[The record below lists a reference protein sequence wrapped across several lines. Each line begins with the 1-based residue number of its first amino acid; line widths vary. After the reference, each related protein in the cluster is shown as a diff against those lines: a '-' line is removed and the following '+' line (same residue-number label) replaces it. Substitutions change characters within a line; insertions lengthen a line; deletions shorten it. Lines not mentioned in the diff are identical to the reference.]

1 MSSQHP
7 VIECGIRLLKS
18 PEGELKTGWTEQVGK
33 ELAEACS
40 LLNIKL
46 DEPLTLQALQS
57 VFLEENSPEAAPMWF
72 KPCKLK
78 AGPLPAPVETPEPDQ
93 LTLRNTLQ
101 GLRQPGNGE
110 AAFSDPLTELEHYG
124 SFIATS
130 AHASTPLFDLF
141 KSLAAL
147 YDCLKQGTP
156 ETPCLMVSCDFS
168 GIQDTVYT
176 ITSKGALKTLR
187 ARSFMLELLCEHLIY
202 EILHMARSDRHAVI
216 YSGGGGFS
224 LLLPNIE
231 QSHDSDGGI
240 IEKIEEYRETIN
252 KWALKEFEG
261 RLFIALDAKP
271 FDKEKL
277 RDQASFQ
284 EIRQFQA
291 DALDRLK
298 RRKFSEHLEA
308 LFTPSMPEQVTV
320 KTECQITHR
329 DDLTDDEMYDLNEPN
344 RCVSM
349 ASVDA
354 DKRDSDDYLWV
365 SESCYHQF
373 KLGDKL
379 VGATGIFRYTTA
391 IDRSKNPGTLV
402 LPSASGGMVSY
413 TVEEVADATPE
424 TQWSINS
431 WDGQRLF
438 LYANYVRKHG
448 ELSAY
453 ARQEEKEQLLEEGRR
468 SVKADDTASFAGL
481 AASSCGADLIGAL
494 RMDVDNL
501 GKLFSSISNIA
512 QLSARSRM
520 LNLFFKLHLNHICA
534 NRSFDLLKKNQAEH
548 EEWGKPGRNVS
559 IIYAGGD
566 DLFIV
571 GAWDETVELAFDIQ
585 EEFECF
591 TAALPKGANGISG
604 GLTLHQPKFPLYQM
618 ARLSAEA
625 EAYAKGDR
633 DAEELKPKKNRI
645 SLFYD
650 HSKVNR
656 KRRLGGREL
665 SQRYM
670 LSMQWGLAKEFLH
683 PLMKVYQRCFKQTAF
698 TSEARKGI
706 EIEKF
711 SYGTIEKWFAVIK
724 KYQQSNQLYLPTM
737 ARVMKDVEREFS
749 DDDKDDKDDK
759 AELFKNLV
767 SYLYTTEENKRN
779 WISHLHIALNWLTYL
794 RRKV

>member
-1 MSSQHP
+1 MEPTRHTI
-7 VIECGIRLLKS
+7 IELGIKLLKQREVVIS
-18 PEGELKTGWTEQVGK
+18 AFTEAFSLAGIKVTKLKIAPLKSVFGGEKYFEPK
-33 ELAEACS
+33 ELSAFDINYPIRDSINDFDKVTFDVSGSS
-40 LLNIKL
+40 LLL
-46 DEPLTLQALQS
+46 
-57 VFLEENSPEAAPMWF
+57 LERFGTFVATDADDTI
-72 KPCKLK
+72 
-78 AGPLPAPVETPEPDQ
+78 PV
-93 LTLRNTLQ
+93 
-101 GLRQPGNGE
+101 
-110 AAFSDPLTELEHYG
+110 Y
-124 SFIATS
+124 
-130 AHASTPLFDLF
+130 DLF
-141 KSLAAL
+141 KTVAAIQ
-147 YDCLKQGTP
+147 YCLDNGQIDKP
-156 ETPCLMVSCDFS
+156 FLLVSADFS

-202 EILHMARSDRHAVI
+202 EILHIAHSDRHAVI

-224 LLLPNIE
+224 LLLPNLE
-231 QSHDSDGGI
+231 KLPDSDGGI
-240 IEKIEEYRETIN
+240 TEKINEYRKTLN

-284 EIRQFQA
+284 EIRQSQA

-298 RRKFSEHLEA
+298 RRKFSDHLEE

-329 DDLTDDEMYDLNEPN
+329 DDLLDTEMCDLKEPKK
-344 RCVSM
+344 CISM

-354 DKRDSDDYLWV
+354 NMQNSDDYLWV

-373 KLGDKL
+373 KLGDQL
-379 VGATGIFRYTTA
+379 VVATRIFRYTSA
-391 IDRSKNPGTLV
+391 IDRSKNPGTLL
-402 LPSASGGMVSY
+402 LPSTSGGMVSY
-413 TVEEVADATPE
+413 TVKEIADETPE
-424 TQWSINS
+424 AQWSINS

-448 ELSAY
+448 DLSAY
-453 ARQEEKEQLLEEGRR
+453 ARQEEKEQLLEEGRK
-468 SVKADDTASFAGL
+468 SVNAEDTASFEGL
-481 AASSCGADLIGAL
+481 ASSSCGADLIGAL

-534 NRSFDLLKKNQAEH
+534 NRSFDLLKKSQAEH
-548 EEWGKPGRNVS
+548 GEWGESGRNVS

-571 GAWDETVELAFDIQ
+571 GAWDETVELSFDIQ
-585 EEFECF
+585 NEFERF
-591 TAALPKGANGISG
+591 TAALPEGKSGISG

-625 EAYAKGDR
+625 EAYAKHDL
-633 DAEELKPKKNRI
+633 DDEEPKPRKNRI

-656 KRRLGGREL
+656 KMRLGSREQ
-665 SQRYM
+665 SRYM
-670 LSMQWGLAKEFLH
+670 LSMEWEMAKTFLR
-683 PLMKVYQRCFKQTAF
+683 PLMEVYQRCFKHTAF
-698 TSEARKGI
+698 QSETRKSI
-706 EIEKF
+706 EIEYF
-711 SYGTIEKWFAVIK
+711 SYSTIEKWFAVIK

-737 ARVMKDVEREFS
+737 ARVMKDVERKLP
-749 DDDKDDKDDK
+749 DDDKAKI
-759 AELFKNLV
+759 FKKLV
-767 SYLYTTEENKRN
+767 SYLYTTEESKRN
-779 WISHLHIALNWLTYL
+779 WIAHFHIALNWLTYL

>member
-1 MSSQHP
+1 MRNRS
-7 VIECGIRLLKS
+7 IEPDELQCFDLEGSVNVFSVLGVDITIPLK
-18 PEGELKTGWTEQVGK
+18 
-33 ELAEACS
+33 LA
-40 LLNIKL
+40 
-46 DEPLTLQALQS
+46 ALQS
-57 VFLEENSPEAAPMWF
+57 VFDSSTAPIHSSPKYYTPAELNPKVINYPNQNNPSIDFSNVVPPDGLLADALVQLE
-72 KPCKLK
+72 
-78 AGPLPAPVETPEPDQ
+78 
-93 LTLRNTLQ
+93 R
-101 GLRQPGNGE
+101 
-110 AAFSDPLTELEHYG
+110 YG
-124 SFIATS
+124 SFVSTS
-130 AHASTPLFDLF
+130 ANSQLPLYDQF
-141 KSLAAL
+141 KTAAAL
-147 YDCLKQGTP
+147 HDCLINGVGQEK
-156 ETPCLMVSCDFS
+156 CVLVACDFS

-202 EILHMARSDRHAVI
+202 EILHIAHSDRHAVI

-224 LLLPNIE
+224 LLLPNLE
-231 QSHDSDGGI
+231 KLPDSDGGI
-240 IEKIEEYRETIN
+240 TEKINEYRETIN

-284 EIRQFQA
+284 EIRQSQA

-298 RRKFSEHLEA
+298 RRKFSDHLET
-308 LFTPSMPEQVTV
+308 LFNPSMPEQVTV
-320 KTECQITHR
+320 KKECQITHR
-329 DDLTDDEMYDLNEPN
+329 DDLTDDEMFDLNEPN

-453 ARQEEKEQLLEEGRR
+453 ARQEEKEQLLEEGRQ
-468 SVKADDTASFAGL
+468 SVNSEDTASFEGL
-481 AASSCGADLIGAL
+481 ASSSCGADLIGAL

-534 NRSFDLLKKNQAEH
+534 NRSFDLLKKNKAEH

-585 EEFECF
+585 KEFECF

-633 DAEELKPKKNRI
+633 DDGELKPKKNRI

-656 KRRLGGREL
+656 KMRLGNVER
-665 SQRYM
+665 SRYM
-670 LSMQWGLAKEFLH
+670 LSMEWALAKTFLW
-683 PLMKVYQRCFKQTAF
+683 PLMEMYQRCFKHTEFQ
-698 TSEARKGI
+698 SETRKSI
-706 EIEKF
+706 EIEYF
-711 SYGTIEKWFAVIK
+711 SYSTIEKWFAVIK

-749 DDDKDDKDDK
+749 DDDK
-759 AELFKNLV
+759 ATLFKNLV
-767 SYLYTTEENKRN
+767 SYLYTTEESKRN

>member
-7 VIECGIRLLKS
+7 VIECGVQLLKS
-18 PEGELKTGWTEQVGK
+18 PEGELKTGWAKQVGE
-33 ELAEACS
+33 ELVEACS
-40 LLNIKL
+40 LLDIKL
-46 DEPLTLQALQS
+46 DEPLRLQALQS
-57 VFLEENSPEAAPMWF
+57 VFWEEGAPEAVPTWF
-72 KPCKLK
+72 EPRELEAGALPVPDK
-78 AGPLPAPVETPEPDQ
+78 ASEPDIS
-93 LTLRNTLQ
+93 TYHNALRNTFQ
-101 GLRQPGNGE
+101 ARQPTSTEVPFPN
-110 AAFSDPLTELEHYG
+110 PLTVLERYG

-130 AHASTPLFDLF
+130 AHSSAPLFDLF

-147 YDCLKQGTP
+147 YDCLKQGTSDK
-156 ETPCLMVSCDFS
+156 PCLLVGCDFS

-187 ARSFMLELLCEHLIY
+187 ARSFMLELLCEHIIHEL
-202 EILHMARSDRHAVI
+202 LTSVGSDRHAVV
-216 YSGGGGFS
+216 YSGGGGFA
-224 LLLPNIE
+224 LMLPNSKTAV
-231 QSHDSDGGI
+231 QTVNSL
-240 IEKIEEYRETIN
+240 RTNLN
-252 KWALKEFEG
+252 KWALTEFEG
-261 RLFIALDAKP
+261 RLFIALDATP
-271 FDKEKL
+271 FQKEAF
-277 RDQASFQ
+277 RSRQSFQ
-284 EIRQFQA
+284 QLRQRQA

-298 RRKFSEHLEA
+298 RCKFSDHLER
-308 LFTPSMPEQVTV
+308 LFTTSMPEQVTE

-329 DDLTDDEMYDLNEPN
+329 DDLLDTEMYDIKEPKKYT
-344 RCVSM
+344 SL
-349 ASVDA
+349 ASVEA
-354 DKRDSDDYLWV
+354 FQRDSDDYLWV
-365 SESCYHQF
+365 SKSCYHQF
-373 KLGDKL
+373 MLGDKL
-379 VGATGIFRYTTA
+379 VGATSIFRYTSA
-391 IDRSKNPGTLV
+391 IDQSKNPGTLV
-402 LPSASGGMVSY
+402 LPRVSGGMAFY
-413 TVEEVADATPE
+413 TVEEVAGATPKA
-424 TQWSINS
+424 QWSINS

-448 ELSAY
+448 DLAAY
-453 ARQEEKEQLLEEGRR
+453 ARQEEKEQLLEEGKQ
-468 SVKADDTASFAGL
+468 SVNSEDTASFKGL
-481 AASSCGADLIGAL
+481 ASSSCGADLIGAL

-534 NRSFDLLKKNQAEH
+534 NRSFDLLNKNQGEY

-571 GAWDETVELAFDIQ
+571 GAWDETVELAVDIQ
-585 EEFECF
+585 KEFERF
-591 TAALPKGANGISG
+591 TAALPEGKSGISG

-625 EAYAKGDR
+625 EAYAKHDF
-633 DAEELKPKKNRI
+633 DNEELKPRKNRI

-656 KRRLGGREL
+656 KMRLGKGEQ
-665 SQRYM
+665 SRYM
-670 LSMQWGLAKEFLH
+670 LSMEWGLAKQFLL
-683 PLMKVYQRCFKQTAF
+683 PLMELYQCCFKQTAF
-698 TSEARKGI
+698 TSNARKSI

-724 KYQQSNQLYLPTM
+724 KYQQSHQLYLPTM

-749 DDDKDDKDDK
+749 DDDK
-759 AELFKNLV
+759 ATLFKNLV

-794 RRKV
+794 RRKA